1 MRAPLF
7 ALVFAVSLVSSQASV
22 PEGWVS
28 DFEKAKS
35 EAASTKRDML
45 LDFTG
50 SDWCSW
56 CIRLRKEVF
65 DLPEFKEAAPKDF
78 VLVEL
83 DFPQD
88 ASRVTPEIR
97 KQNEALQ
104 AAYSVKGYPTIYLTD
119 AAGKPYAQT
128 GYQKGGAAGYL
139 KHLEE
144 LREIRVK
151 RDAAF
156 AKAATLSGTEKAAA
170 MKLGLDALG
179 EDLVAIHYK
188 ETLKDIQELDPQDT
202 LGVDAKFGF
211 VAALAN
217 LDTLLMEKRPAGG
230 EALRAVGDEFV
241 AKHPKATPQQKQ
253 EALISVLNYLAPPKD
268 NQTAMKLL
276 SDVRALDPESES
288 GKRAAQIL
296 GQLTERLEAEKAAPK
311 AK

>member
-7 ALVFAVSLVSSQASV
+7 ALVSAVSLVSSQASV

-104 AAYSVKGYPTIYLTD
+104 AAYSAYPTLLKIAEEVETTSLERFRTD
-119 AAGKPYAQT
+119 LCIVCATCFKNF
-128 GYQKGGAAGYL
+128 
-139 KHLEE
+139 KH
-144 LREIRVK
+144 
-151 RDAAF
+151 
-156 AKAATLSGTEKAAA
+156 T
-170 MKLGLDALG
+170 
-179 EDLVAIHYK
+179 
-188 ETLKDIQELDPQDT
+188 
-202 LGVDAKFGF
+202 
-211 VAALAN
+211 
-217 LDTLLMEKRPAGG
+217 
-230 EALRAVGDEFV
+230 
-241 AKHPKATPQQKQ
+241 
-253 EALISVLNYLAPPKD
+253 
-268 NQTAMKLL
+268 
-276 SDVRALDPESES
+276 
-288 GKRAAQIL
+288 
-296 GQLTERLEAEKAAPK
+296 
-311 AK
+311 